1 MMRRLFVGVLV
12 LATLTACSPAYL
24 RWQPEQYV
32 VQRGDTLYSIAW
44 RYQLDYRE
52 LAGWNGIGSNYL
64 IYPGQVLRL
73 TAAAAPPRS
82 SSETAPPVR
91 SPAATD
97 SAPATVQLP
106 EVGSVSWQWPVD
118 GAVLARFE
126 AANATGKGIDIGG
139 SVGQE
144 IRAAAGGKVVYSGSG
159 LIGYGKLIII
169 NHNGQYLSAYAH
181 NSELYVQEGDEVRA
195 GDRIASMGLGPGRTP
210 MLHFEIRRNG
220 QPVDPLRFLPRR

>member
-1 MMRRLFVGVLV
+1 MMRWLLNA
-12 LATLTACSPAYL
+12 LLLMALTACSPAYL
-24 RWQPEQYV
+24 RWQPQQYV

-52 LAGWNGIGSNYL
+52 LADWNGIGSNYL
-64 IYPGQVLRL
+64 IYPGQELRL
-73 TAAAAPPRS
+73 TATGKPPPATNEAAPP
-82 SSETAPPVR
+82 
-91 SPAATD
+91 AA
-97 SAPATVQLP
+97 SAEAAGTSPATVRLP
-106 EVGSVSWQWPVD
+106 ALGSVSWQWPVD

-139 SVGQE
+139 SVGLE

-181 NSELYVQEGDEVRA
+181 NSELYVQEGDTVRG

-220 QPVDPLRFLPRR
+220 QPVDPLRFLPQR

>member
-1 MMRRLFVGVLV
+1 MTRLLASLLIV
-12 LATLTACSPAYL
+12 ATLAACSPAYL
-24 RWQPEQYV
+24 RWQPQQYV

-52 LAGWNGIGSNYL
+52 LAGWNGVGSDYL
-64 IYPGQVLRL
+64 IYPGQTLHLRPVGS
-73 TAAAAPPRS
+73 APPAAGPAQS
-82 SSETAPPVR
+82 TSTPAESTT
-91 SPAATD
+91 PAAT
-97 SAPATVQLP
+97 VRLP
-106 EVGSVSWQWPVD
+106 ELGSVTWQWPVA

-181 NSELYVQEGDEVRA
+181 NSELYVQEGDAVRG
-195 GDRIASMGLGPGRTP
+195 GDRIASMGMGPGRTP

-220 QPVDPLRFLPRR
+220 QPVDPLRFLPQR

>member
-1 MMRRLFVGVLV
+1 MTRLFASLLIVVALG
-12 LATLTACSPAYL
+12 ACSPAYL
-24 RWQPEQYV
+24 RWQPQQYV

-52 LAGWNGIGSNYL
+52 LAGWNGIDSNYL
-64 IYPGQVLRL
+64 IYPGQELRL
-73 TAAAAPPRS
+73 TAGGSSPHSAGEAVSTGSSPPVAG
-82 SSETAPPVR
+82 TAPETVR
-91 SPAATD
+91 
-97 SAPATVQLP
+97 LP
-106 EVGSVSWQWPVD
+106 ELGSITWQWPVT
-118 GAVLARFE
+118 GTVLARFE

-195 GDRIASMGLGPGRTP
+195 GDRIASMGMGPGRTP

-220 QPVDPLRFLPRR
+220 QPVDPLRFLPQR